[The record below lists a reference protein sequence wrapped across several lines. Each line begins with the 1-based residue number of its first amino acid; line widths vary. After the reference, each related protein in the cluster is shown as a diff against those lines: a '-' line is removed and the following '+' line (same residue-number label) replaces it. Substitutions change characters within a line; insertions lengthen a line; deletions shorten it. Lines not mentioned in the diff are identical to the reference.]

1 MCTEAGMLAL
11 RAQRKVVC
19 MADFE
24 KVRLRPLQSPPSSDS
39 APLQA
44 MKTVLLKD
52 VNNIGAAFYA

>member
-1 MCTEAGMLAL
+1 MLAL